1 MRRIYEVEFKN
12 NKCSIDERIKRNK
25 IYAIRSRFLTAPL
38 FRNLWEVTPLFR
50 NLWEVNLGNPID
62 LADIID
68 GSIVGIV
75 FVLRDDEYFL
85 IHRKFNPYV

>member
-1 MRRIYEVEFKN
+1 MKVVYMRRIYEVEFKN
-12 NKCSIDERIKRNK
+12 NKCFIDERIKRNK
-25 IYAIRSRFLTAPL
+25 TYAIHSRFLTA
-38 FRNLWEVTPLFR
+38 PLFR

-62 LADIID
+62 LANIID
-68 GSIVGIV
+68 GSIIGIV